1 LPAIS
6 QDTDPIT
13 KRTANGGSLI
23 IYSFIRASRPAFNK
37 KIKIFKYLP
46 IIQDVQTTAFR
57 THFAKRT
64 RAWGILTG
72 IAGIPMKAD
81 RIKITRIR
89 SAFFSPVLGPL
100 VRNRR
105 VTVVLAIVT
114 AVQVLLAKTASVA
127 WQCPVKSTL
136 GVECPAC
143 GLTRAMVLFAQGH
156 WKAAIDLHAFA
167 PLFLCAGFFLV
178 VSSILPARFQQK
190 IADQIEAFER
200 HSGIVGLLMLSIL
213 TYWILR
219 IINLI

>member
-1 LPAIS
+1 
-6 QDTDPIT
+6 
-13 KRTANGGSLI
+13 
-23 IYSFIRASRPAFNK
+23 
-37 KIKIFKYLP
+37 LP
-46 IIQDVQTTAFR
+46 IIQSVQATPFG
-57 THFAKRT
+57 THFAKRIC
-64 RAWGILTG
+64 ALDSLTG
-72 IAGIPMKAD
+72 IARIPMEAD

-100 VRNRR
+100 MRKRR
-105 VTVVLAIVT
+105 VTVVLAIATV
-114 AVQVLLAKTASVA
+114 VQVLLTQTASAA

-143 GLTRAMVLFAQGH
+143 GLTRAMALFARGH

-167 PLFLCAGFFLV
+167 PLFLGAGFFLV

-200 HSGIVGLLMLSIL
+200 LSGIVGLLMISIL
-213 TYWILR
+213 AYWILR